1 MDLENLI
8 RSRTQRKTTEFP
20 ISEKELCDRYEQV
33 TTPMV
38 NDVLREMEMLY
49 QTFPNNILPLRDEM
63 KVAGIAFTI
72 KGSKNLS
79 LENEMVERAK
89 MLEAIHENSVV
100 VWDTCEDDE
109 SAQWGEIMTMASIRQ
124 GCRGAI
130 VDGGVRDTNK
140 VLEQNFPVFCKY
152 RSSNGM
158 LGRFRLIGY
167 QMPVVMGK
175 VQVYPGD
182 VVLADIDGGICIPRE
197 IAYEVLLRAEQIRDN
212 EIEIKEMVDSGMT
225 PTEVVENGGYF

>member
-8 RSRTQRKTTEFP
+8 LCRKKKKTEEFP
-20 ISEKELCDRYEQV
+20 ISEKELCDRYEKV

-38 NDVLREMEMLY
+38 NDVLREMELLY
-49 QTFPNNILPLRDEM
+49 QTFPNNILPLREEM

-79 LENEMVERAK
+79 LENEMAERAK

-109 SAQWGEIMTMASIRQ
+109 SAQWGEIMTMAAKAR

-130 VDGGVRDTNK
+130 VDGGVRDTHL
-140 VLEQNFPVFCKY
+140 VLAQEFPVFCRY

-158 LGRFRLIGY
+158 LGRFRMIDYQIPVQIGG
-167 QMPVVMGK
+167 VMIR
-175 VQVYPGD
+175 PGD
-182 VVLADIDGGICIPRE
+182 VLFGDIDGVLVIPRE
-197 IAYEVLLRAEQIRDN
+197 VAYEVLLRTETIAEN
-212 EIEIKEMVDSGMT
+212 EEEIKMNIRLGMS
-225 PTEVVENGGYF
+225 PSEVVRRGGYF

>member
-1 MDLENLI
+1 MNLDNLI
-8 RSRTQRKTTEFP
+8 QKRTQKKATEFP

-33 TTPMV
+33 STPMV
-38 NDVLREMEMLY
+38 NDVLREMELLY
-49 QTFPNNILPLRDEM
+49 QTFPNNIMPLREEM
-63 KVAGIAFTI
+63 KVVGIAFTI

-79 LENEMVERAK
+79 LEDEMVERAK
-89 MLEAIHENSVV
+89 MLEAIPENSVC
-100 VWDTCEDDE
+100 VWDTCEDNE

-167 QMPVVMGK
+167 QIPVVMGN
-175 VQVYPGD
+175 VHVYPGD
-182 VVLADIDGGICIPRE
+182 VVMGDIDGCIAIPRE

-212 EIEIKEMVDSGMT
+212 EVGIKEMVESGMT
-225 PTEVVENGGYF
+225 PSKVVENGGYF

>member
-1 MDLENLI
+1 MNLDNLI
-8 RSRTQRKTTEFP
+8 RSRSQHKTCPFP
-20 ISEKELCDRYEQV
+20 IGEKELCDRYERV

-38 NDVLREMEMLY
+38 NDVLREMGLLY
-49 QTFPNNILPLRDEM
+49 QTFPNNIMPLREEM

-72 KGSKNLS
+72 KGAKNLS
-79 LENEMVERAK
+79 LENEMVERAR

-100 VWDTCEDDE
+100 VWDTSGDDE
-109 SAQWGEIMTMASIRQ
+109 SAQWGEIMTMASVRQ

-167 QMPVVMGK
+167 QQPVVMGN
-175 VQVYPGD
+175 VHVYPGD
-182 VVLADIDGGICIPRE
+182 VVLADMDGAIAIPRE
-197 IAYEVLLRAEQIRDN
+197 MAYEVLLRAEQIRDN
-212 EIEIKEMVDSGMT
+212 ENEIKKMVKGGMT
-225 PTEVVENGGYF
+225 PTQVVNNGGYF

>member
-1 MDLENLI
+1 MNLDNLI
-8 RSRTQRKTTEFP
+8 QKRTQKKNTEFP

-38 NDVLREMEMLY
+38 NDVLREMELLY
-49 QTFPNNILPLRDEM
+49 QTFPNNIMPLREEM
-63 KVAGIAFTI
+63 KVVGIAFTI

-79 LENEMVERAK
+79 LEDEMVERAK
-89 MLEAIHENSVV
+89 MLEAIPENSVC
-100 VWDTCEDDE
+100 VWDTCEDNE

-167 QMPVVMGK
+167 QIPVVMGN
-175 VQVYPGD
+175 VHVYPGD
-182 VVLADIDGGICIPRE
+182 VVMGDIDVFIAIPRN
-197 IAYEVLLRAEQIRDN
+197 Q
-212 EIEIKEMVDSGMT
+212 G
-225 PTEVVENGGYF
+225 NG